1 MKATD
6 NTARK
11 DEQHMSITGVASQVR
26 AESENQDPVLREIEL
41 NAMLHMC
48 DLLSRTGIVR
58 IPAIIVGAVMAE
70 RDRVSILADLQKS

>member
-26 AESENQDPVLREIEL
+26 QDSENQDPILRELEL
-41 NAMLHMC
+41 NAMLRLC
-48 DLLSRTGIVR
+48 DLLSRTGIIR